1 MVVEIMVRGEAEQR
15 YPAER
20 AVVTLAAS
28 FEDGAKQTVYDAAV
42 SAQQA
47 ITAQATE
54 LANRGAV
61 STWSS
66 EQVAVSSYR
75 PWLDGD
81 RRGEPVHVAR
91 VGIAIEFVDFTR
103 LSGFLDY
110 WAGRDGVEIS
120 GIAWDVLERNRRT
133 YESELRKAA
142 VSNAVSKAQA
152 YADALR
158 RGRVLPTRLADAG
171 LLDPAGGSMPYALKA
186 EASMAEGGGIR
197 LTPDSVLIRVAVD
210 AGFTAE

>member
-1 MVVEIMVRGEAEQR
+1 MVVEITVRGEAEER

-20 AVVTLAAS
+20 AVVTLAAT
-28 FEDGAKQTVYDAAV
+28 FEDGSKQTVYDAAV
-42 SAQQA
+42 STQQA
-47 ITAQATE
+47 ITSQATE
-54 LANRGAV
+54 LADRGAV
-61 STWSS
+61 SNWSS

-75 PWLDGD
+75 PWLDGEK
-81 RRGEPVHVAR
+81 RGDLVHVAR
-91 VGIAIEFVDFTR
+91 VGIAVEFIDFTR

-142 VSNAVSKAQA
+142 VGNAVSKAQA

-158 RGRVLPTRLADAG
+158 RGRVIPTRLADAG
-171 LLDPAGGSMPYALKA
+171 LLDGSGGPVPYAMKLDAAVSDAGG
-186 EASMAEGGGIR
+186 IQ
-197 LTPDSVLIRVAVD
+197 LTPEPVLIRVAVD

>member
-1 MVVEIMVRGEAEQR
+1 MVVEITVRGEAEER

-20 AVVTLAAS
+20 AVVTLAAT
-28 FEDGAKQTVYDAAV
+28 FEDGSKQTVYDAAV
-42 SAQQA
+42 ATQQA
-47 ITAQATE
+47 ISSQVTE
-54 LANRGAV
+54 LADRRAV
-61 STWSS
+61 SNWSS

-75 PWLDGD
+75 PGLVGEQRGD
-81 RRGEPVHVAR
+81 PVHVAR
-91 VGIAIEFVDFTR
+91 VGIGVEFVDFTR

-133 YESELRKAA
+133 YESELRKTA
-142 VSNAVSKAQA
+142 VGNAVSKAQA

-158 RGRVLPTRLADAG
+158 RGRVIPTRLADAG
-171 LLDPAGGSMPYALKA
+171 LLDGHGGPVPYPMTLEAKVSDAGG
-186 EASMAEGGGIR
+186 IQ
-197 LTPDSVLIRVAVD
+197 LTPEPVLIRVAVD